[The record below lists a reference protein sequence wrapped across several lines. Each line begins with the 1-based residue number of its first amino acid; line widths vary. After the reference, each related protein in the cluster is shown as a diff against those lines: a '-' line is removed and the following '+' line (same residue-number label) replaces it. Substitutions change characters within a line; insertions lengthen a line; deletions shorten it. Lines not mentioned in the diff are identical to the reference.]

1 MKIILAETA
10 AEREMCF
17 ALRRA
22 VFMAEQGVTPA
33 DEWDGLEDD
42 CHHFLAVD
50 GKLPLATARLR
61 PIGSSAKLQRV
72 AVARSHRGAGLGDR
86 MLRHV
91 LDFSRARG
99 FEAVT
104 LEAQTDA
111 IPFYEKLGF
120 VAHGPEFDDAG
131 IAHRRMELGLR

>member
-1 MKIILAETA
+1 
-10 AEREMCF
+10 
-17 ALRRA
+17 
-22 VFMAEQGVTPA
+22 
-33 DEWDGLEDD
+33 
-42 CHHFLAVD
+42 
-50 GKLPLATARLR
+50 
-61 PIGSSAKLQRV
+61 
-72 AVARSHRGAGLGDR
+72 